1 MHAHRRHR
9 LFHLRRLH
17 SRRHRFHR
25 LCLLRFLTHL
35 QCLPVQAHWLPALLR
50 WPPRLPRPRRPWL
63 GQSSLPWCRA
73 RAQLLPALQLVP
85 LLAPLQVARL
95 AVRPVALQAVAR
107 AVARAERRVAA

>member
-1 MHAHRRHR
+1 
-9 LFHLRRLH
+9 
-17 SRRHRFHR
+17 
-25 LCLLRFLTHL
+25 
-35 QCLPVQAHWLPALLR
+35 
-50 WPPRLPRPRRPWL
+50 
-63 GQSSLPWCRA
+63 LPWCRA